1 MAAESR
7 SLAEIAQD
15 VFRNVQEIVRLEVSL
30 AKAEAREELIKAKAS
45 ALTLGIGAVTGVYA
59 MLFLLF
65 AAVHALTLFMP
76 NWAATLLVGG
86 VLAVIATITLTNG
99 VKQFKQIHP
108 TPERTVETI
117 KENIEWA
124 KQQAK

>member
-15 VFRNVQEIVRLEVSL
+15 VFRNVQQIVRLEVSL
-30 AKAEAREELIKAKAS
+30 AKAEARGELIKAKAS
-45 ALTLGIGAVTGVYA
+45 ALTLGIGAVTGLYA

-76 NWAATLLVGG
+76 NWAAALLVGG
-86 VLAVIATITLTNG
+86 VLAVIAAISLTNG

-108 TPERTVETI
+108 APDRTVETI

-124 KQQAK
+124 KQQVK